1 MLCFGYACTEVWINC
16 HGFIRVNKAFDR
28 KRSYAMFTLSG
39 SKSGQ
44 FELDQ
49 NIYHSHAIEILKYSV
64 LSMIIVEKWKLL
76 LFRGERRGPV
86 CWSLNAHVYSVQ
98 D

>member
-39 SKSGQ
+39 FKSGQ

-64 LSMIIVEKWKLL
+64 LSMIIVKNENY
-76 LFRGERRGPV
+76 F
-86 CWSLNAHVYSVQ
+86 YSVEKGEDQ
-98 D
+98 FVEV

>member
-39 SKSGQ
+39 FKSGQ

-49 NIYHSHAIEILKYSV
+49 NHAIEIFCFWIKVFSIKHYY
-64 LSMIIVEKWKLL
+64 
-76 LFRGERRGPV
+76 R
-86 CWSLNAHVYSVQ
+86 
-98 D
+98 

>member
-39 SKSGQ
+39 FKSGQ
-44 FELDQ
+44 FELVQ
-49 NIYHSHAIEILKYSV
+49 NIYHSYAIEILKYSV
-64 LSMIIVEKWKLL
+64 LSMIIVKNENY
-76 LFRGERRGPV
+76 F
-86 CWSLNAHVYSVQ
+86 YSVEKGEDQ
-98 D
+98 FVEV